1 MNRHPRRVI
10 ALTVVGFLV
19 LAGLAAGGGWWLGQ
33 RGDRQPAA
41 SGVTTAPPITQP
53 ATATT
58 APATPTSRERVGTWQ
73 RLPAAP
79 LPTSYAYTSVWTGTE
94 MLLLG
99 LVGAGPEPGSRMAYV
114 GAAYNPSTGTW
125 RRLPPIRALQEGNS
139 EGASRAV
146 WTGSEALLAGL
157 INGAYDPTA
166 NRWRRISPEGLGGG
180 VTVWTGRQVLMWG
193 GGCCGDDV
201 ASGAAYTPETD
212 TWQRLPA
219 SPLAGRQRPQGAW
232 TGTELVIVGGANAD
246 GKALRDAAAYNP
258 ATRSW
263 RRLPAMPEPRG
274 HATATWTGREVVVAG
289 GSGPS
294 SNVRPYVRLYTDGV
308 AYNPATNRWRRLPAM
323 EGGRMD
329 HTAVWTG
336 RHLQVWGGR
345 TIRAGS
351 WTAPAHG
358 LAYDPAGNRWSAL
371 PKSPLRGRTGHVAV
385 WTGTQMLLWG
395 GYPVRHTDPQR
406 PFTDGAAY
414 TPYPL

>member
-1 MNRHPRRVI
+1 MNGHPRRVI
-10 ALTVVGFLV
+10 ALTVVGILV
-19 LAGLAAGGGWWLGQ
+19 MAGLVGGGWWLGQ

-41 SGVTTAPPITQP
+41 AGVTTAPPTSPP
-53 ATATT
+53 ASATT

-73 RLPAAP
+73 RLPATP
-79 LPTSYAYTSVWTGTE
+79 LPASYAHTTVWTGTE

-125 RRLPPIRALQEGNS
+125 RRLPAIRALDQGNFEGRS
-139 EGASRAV
+139 HAV
-146 WTGSEALLAGL
+146 WTGSESLLVGL
-157 INGAYDPTA
+157 INGAYNPA
-166 NRWRRISPEGLGGG
+166 GNRWRRISSEGVLGGA

-193 GGCCGDDV
+193 GGDV
-201 ASGAAYTPETD
+201 AFGAAYTPATN
-212 TWQRLPA
+212 TWRGLPA
-219 SPLAGRQRPQGAW
+219 SPLVGRQRPVGAW
-232 TGTELVIVGGANAD
+232 TGTELIIAGGSTAD
-246 GKALRDAAAYNP
+246 GKVLGDAAAYNP

-274 HATATWTGREVVVAG
+274 GGTATWDGSEVLVVG
-289 GSGPS
+289 GSGPYS
-294 SNVRPYVRLYTDGV
+294 EVRPYVRLHTDGV
-308 AYNPATNRWRRLPAM
+308 AYDPATNRWRRLPAM

-329 HTAVWTG
+329 HTAVWSG
-336 RHLQVWGGR
+336 RHLLVWGGR
-345 TIRAGS
+345 TLRAGT

-371 PKSPLRGRTGHVAV
+371 PRSPLRGRAGHVAV
-385 WTGTQMLLWG
+385 WTGTQMLIWG
-395 GYPVRHTDPQR
+395 GYPARRTDPEK